1 MALFRLQVAIAA
13 FCAAVLLTGTISDAH
28 AADPFYKGKRITLL
42 INFAAGGPTD
52 IEGRLFAKYLVKHIE
67 GEPGIIVQNMD
78 GAGGL
83 VGASYLG
90 EVAPKDGTYIG
101 YLSGTSWLY
110 VSEPNAGA
118 SISGATSSSPIS
130 PARR

>member
-1 MALFRLQVAIAA
+1 MKLLRLQAAIAG
-13 FCAAVLLTGTISDAH
+13 FCAAVLLTGTITGAH
-28 AADPFYKGKRITLL
+28 AAEPFYKGKRITLL

-78 GAGGL
+78 RAGGL

-90 EVAPKDGTYIG
+90 EVAKDGTYIG
-101 YLSGTSWLY
+101 YLSGASWLY
-110 VSEPNAGA
+110 VSEPERWRVDFR
-118 SISGATSSSPIS
+118 SYEFV
-130 PARR
+130 ARRL